1 MDRQIL
7 ARPAQAN
14 AGLRLVRYLQ
24 ARFGIKSKDVV
35 GHATANGSPYF
46 KEYAGI
52 KNAAGDW
59 FASEVKAFR
68 ARL

>member
-7 ARPAQAN
+7 ARTAQAN

-24 ARFGIKSKDVV
+24 ARFDIKTKNVV
-35 GHATANGSPYF
+35 GHATANASPYF
-46 KEYAGI
+46 KEFAGI

-59 FASEVKAFR
+59 FATEVKAFCE
-68 ARL
+68 RL